1 MPCVPPTTPVIIPP
15 GAGSR
20 SATLSHPPGNTPA
33 SVAAPP
39 GSHYTIRPMELP
51 FDLDR
56 PVVFFD
62 LETTGLSLS
71 RDRIVELAVIRVSPR
86 GDVFE
91 RVRRYN
97 PEMPIPPEAAKIHGI
112 TDEMVADEPTFK
124 ATSKSLVEL
133 LEPCDLAGFN
143 IRRYDLPI
151 LIAEF
156 ARAGIEFEVKD
167 RRLIDMKMIF
177 HREEPRDL
185 SAAARFYLGRDHQ
198 DAHTALSDI
207 RTTAAVLTAQ
217 LARYRHLPR
226 DMDGLHAYCDEMDP
240 FLTEFDRWFSEGE
253 QGLVFNRGKH
263 KGTALAEVAG
273 SAPDY
278 LEWMMRADDMP
289 DEVVEAVS
297 GALAARG

>member
-1 MPCVPPTTPVIIPP
+1 
-15 GAGSR
+15 
-20 SATLSHPPGNTPA
+20 
-33 SVAAPP
+33 
-39 GSHYTIRPMELP
+39 MELP

-97 PEMPIPPEAAKIHGI
+97 PGIPIPKDAADIHGI
-112 TDEMVADEPTFK
+112 TDEMVADEPSFR
-124 ATSKSLVEL
+124 ATSKSLAEL

-143 IRRYDLPI
+143 IRRFDLPI

-156 ARAGIEFEVKD
+156 ARAGIEFDVRD

-198 DAHTALSDI
+198 DAHSALGDI

-226 DMDGLHAYCDEMDP
+226 DMDGLHGYCDEMGP
-240 FLTEFDRWFSEGE
+240 YVTEFDRWFESTPD
-253 QGLVFNRGKH
+253 GLVFKRGKH
-263 KGTALAEVAG
+263 KGTALLEVAG
-273 SAPDY
+273 TAPDY
-278 LEWMMRADDMP
+278 LDWMLRADDMP
-289 DEVVEAVS
+289 ADVLEAVREVR
-297 GALAARG
+297 AAPNAPAAPDPEQ

>member
-1 MPCVPPTTPVIIPP
+1 
-15 GAGSR
+15 
-20 SATLSHPPGNTPA
+20 
-33 SVAAPP
+33 
-39 GSHYTIRPMELP
+39 MELP

-56 PVVFFD
+56 PVIFFD

-97 PEMPIPPEAAKIHGI
+97 PEMPIPAEASAIHGI
-112 TDEMVADEPTFK
+112 TDEDIADEPTFQ
-124 ATSKSLVEL
+124 ATSKSLAKL

-143 IRRYDLPI
+143 IRRFDLPI

-156 ARAGIEFEVKD
+156 ARSGITFDVKA

-198 DAHTALSDI
+198 DAHSALGDI
-207 RTTAAVLTAQ
+207 RTTAAVLAAQ
-217 LARYRHLPR
+217 LGRYRHLPR

-240 FLTEFDRWFSEGE
+240 FKTEFDRWFS
-253 QGLVFNRGKH
+253 QTADGLVLNRGKH
-263 KGTALAEVAG
+263 KGILLSEVAN

-278 LEWMMRADDMP
+278 LEWMAGADDMP
-289 DEVVEAVS
+289 GEVVEAVR
-297 GALAARG
+297 GALAARTGR